1 MATGE
6 PRMNFERLSRRPE
19 ALIPMVIET
28 TNRGERAFDIYSRLL
43 KDRIIFIG
51 TPIDDQVANVV
62 MAQLLFLASEDP
74 DKDINIY
81 INSPGGVVT
90 AGLAIYDTMRYVSPR
105 VSTVCMGLAASMATV
120 LLAGGTTGMRFAL
133 PNTRILIHQP
143 SGGIQGQATDIQIHA
158 KEILRMRQTLN
169 EMLARHTGQPIEKI
183 ERDTERDFF
192 LSAQEAKEYGIIDDI
207 IVTSSRDGRSAA
219 KDGRLELAAAG
230 GGKPGPRLEPG
241 RDGPKTPPCA
251 SARAGG
257 IRAVLSAGRINHRSE
272 SWSRDRGSISVTSAS
287 PSAGRSWRKTPRPAR
302 KSGPRVA
309 SSRIPRSSVRALTS
323 MWSARTTPNA
333 SSPSRSTTTT
343 SGSPTPRPPATSS
356 CKSRTSC
363 WWGRPGVAKRSW
375 HRPSPG

>member
-1 MATGE
+1 
-6 PRMNFERLSRRPE
+6 MNPERLSRQPE

-90 AGLAIYDTMRYVSPR
+90 DGLAIYDTMRYVRPR

-120 LLAGGTTGMRFAL
+120 LLAGGTKGMRFAL

-158 KEILRMRQTLN
+158 LEILRMRQTLN
-169 EMLARHTGQPIEKI
+169 EMLATHTGQPIEKI

-230 GGKPGPRLEPG
+230 GGKPEPRLE
-241 RDGPKTPPCA
+241 RERERPKT
-251 SARAGG
+251 S
-257 IRAVLSAGRINHRSE
+257 L
-272 SWSRDRGSISVTSAS
+272 
-287 PSAGRSWRKTPRPAR
+287 
-302 KSGPRVA
+302 
-309 SSRIPRSSVRALTS
+309 
-323 MWSARTTPNA
+323 
-333 SSPSRSTTTT
+333 
-343 SGSPTPRPPATSS
+343 
-356 CKSRTSC
+356 
-363 WWGRPGVAKRSW
+363 
-375 HRPSPG
+375 